1 MNYFYFFLKM
11 RQKIHISVRKYT
23 QIIKKTRT
31 PLCISFF
38 YTIFAPN
45 MKEKYNIREVFA
57 PKIVATMRA
66 YTRAQFGQD
75 TLAGIIV
82 GIVAIPLAIAFGISS
97 GVGPTEGLVTA
108 IIAGLLISVFGGSKV
123 QIGGPTGAF
132 IVIIY
137 GIIQQ
142 FGLAGLMIATVM
154 AGILLII
161 MGLARLGSVIK
172 FVPYPVIVGFTAGI
186 ALTIFSTQMNDFFGL
201 GLSNVPANFVDKWI
215 FYAQHFHVN
224 GWALGIGLFSLLICI
239 FMPKITKRVP
249 GSLAAIIFATLA
261 VWLLKRYAPESWGAA
276 GVQTIG
282 DLYALPHGIP
292 APHLPSLELAEGQ
305 SYFGMIREL
314 FPAAFTI
321 AMLGA
326 IESLLSAMVA
336 DGVIGDRHNSNTEL
350 IAQGIANVVVPFFG
364 GIPATGAIARTM
376 TNINNGGRTP
386 IAGVVHA
393 IVLLLVLLFLGQ
405 LVGMI
410 PMSCLAAVL
419 IMVAYSMSGWKTIV
433 GLIKHP
439 NRDLW
444 VLLIT
449 FFLTVIFDLTVA
461 IEVGLVLAMVLFLM
475 RTNEQT
481 HIRTLH
487 DEIDPNEDT
496 ESNLNLEHLTIPE
509 GVEVYEIDG
518 PYFFG
523 IANRFDEVMTHV
535 SGEKYPVRIIR
546 MRKVPFVDSTA
557 MHNLSMLIQRSHN
570 EGITI
575 ILSGVNDH
583 VHKQLLI
590 GGIEQQMDPHN
601 ICANIHFALR
611 RAGDILEKSER
622 MKK

>member
-1 MNYFYFFLKM
+1 M
-11 RQKIHISVRKYT
+11 Q
-23 QIIKKTRT
+23 
-31 PLCISFF
+31 
-38 YTIFAPN
+38 
-45 MKEKYNIREVFA
+45 YNIKDVFA
-57 PKIVATMRA
+57 PKLFQTFRK
-66 YTRAQFGQD
+66 YNKAQFGQD

-108 IIAGLLISVFGGSKV
+108 IIAGFLISFFGGSKV

-142 FGLAGLMIATVM
+142 FGLAGLTIATVL
-154 AGILLII
+154 AGILLIA
-161 MGLARLGSVIK
+161 MGLTRLGSVIK

-186 ALTIFSTQMNDFFGL
+186 AVTIFSTQMNDFFGL
-201 GLSNVPANFVDKWI
+201 GLSDVPANFVDKWVYY
-215 FYAQHFHVN
+215 FQHFSNVN
-224 GWALGIGLFSLLICI
+224 WWAFGVGMFSLLVCI
-239 FMPKITKRVP
+239 FMPKVTKRVP

-261 VWLLKRYAPESWGAA
+261 VWLLKEFAPASWGVASL
-276 GVQTIG
+276 QTIG
-282 DLYALPHGIP
+282 DLYELPHGVP
-292 APHLPSLELAEGQ
+292 VPHLPSMEPAEGE
-305 SYFGMIREL
+305 SYLSMIRQL
-314 FPAAFTI
+314 FPSAFTI
-321 AMLGA
+321 AMLCA

-336 DGVIGDRHNSNTEL
+336 DGVIGDKHNSNTEL

-386 IAGVVHA
+386 VAGIIHA
-393 IVLLLVLLFLGQ
+393 VVLLLVLLFLGE
-405 LVGMI
+405 LVGLI

-433 GLIKHP
+433 GTFKHR
-439 NRDLW
+439 NRDMW

-461 IEVGLVLAMVLFLM
+461 IEVGILLALVLFLM

-487 DEIDPNEDT
+487 KEIDPNEDT
-496 ESNLNLEHLTIPE
+496 DIQLNLEHLTIPE

-523 IANRFDEVMTHV
+523 IANRFDDVMTHV
-535 SGEKYPVRIIR
+535 SGKEYPIRIIR

-575 ILSGVNDH
+575 ILSGVKTH
-583 VHKQLLI
+583 VLHQLQT
-590 GGIEQQMDPHN
+590 GGIEQQMNPDN
-601 ICANIHFALR
+601 ICPNIHAALK
-611 RAGDILEKSER
+611 RAEELLKDF
-622 MKK
+622 

>member
-1 MNYFYFFLKM
+1 MQY
-11 RQKIHISVRKYT
+11 S
-23 QIIKKTRT
+23 IK
-31 PLCISFF
+31 
-38 YTIFAPN
+38 
-45 MKEKYNIREVFA
+45 EVFS
-57 PKIVATMRA
+57 PKLFDALRQ
-66 YTRAQFGQD
+66 YSRAQFGQD
-75 TLAGIIV
+75 ALAGIIV

-142 FGLAGLMIATVM
+142 FGLGGLMIATVM
-154 AGILLII
+154 AGILLIL
-161 MGLARLGSVIK
+161 MGLARFGSVIK

-201 GLSNVPANFVDKWI
+201 GLTGVPANFVDKWI
-215 FYAQHFHVN
+215 FYVQHFSVN
-224 GWALGIGLFSLLICI
+224 WWAFAIGIFSLAICI
-239 FMPKITKRVP
+239 GMPYITKRIP
-249 GSLAAIIFATLA
+249 GSLVAIILATFV
-261 VWLLKRYAPESWGAA
+261 VWLLKMYAPESWGLASL
-276 GVQTIG
+276 QTIS
-282 DLYALPHGIP
+282 DLYELPHGVP
-292 APHLPSLELAEGQ
+292 APRVPSLSLAEGETFFTTVQ
-305 SYFGMIREL
+305 KL
-314 FPAAFTI
+314 FPSAFTI

-350 IAQGIANVVVPFFG
+350 IAQGVANVVVPFFG

-386 IAGVVHA
+386 VAGIVHA
-393 IVLLLVLLFLGQ
+393 VVLLLVLLFMGQ

-419 IMVAYSMSGWKTIV
+419 IMVAYSMSGWKTIR
-433 GLIKHP
+433 GLVKHP

-449 FFLTVIFDLTVA
+449 FFLTVVFDLTVA
-461 IEVGLVLAMVLFLM
+461 IEVGILLALVLFLM

-487 DEIDPNEDT
+487 KEIDPNEDT
-496 ESNLNLEHLTIPE
+496 DVQSNLEHLIIPE
-509 GVEVYEIDG
+509 GVGVYEIDG

-523 IANRFDEVMTHV
+523 IANRFDEIMMHV
-535 SGEKYPVRIIR
+535 SGKEYPIRIIR

-557 MHNLSMLIQRSHN
+557 MHNLSNLIERSHK

-575 ILSGVNDH
+575 ILSGVKTH
-583 VHKQLLI
+583 VHHQLQT
-590 GGIEQQMDPHN
+590 GGIEQLMDPDN
-601 ICANIHFALR
+601 ICPNIHVALR
-611 RAGDILEKSER
+611 RAEQLLQK
-622 MKK
+622 

>member
-1 MNYFYFFLKM
+1 MQY
-11 RQKIHISVRKYT
+11 S
-23 QIIKKTRT
+23 IK
-31 PLCISFF
+31 
-38 YTIFAPN
+38 
-45 MKEKYNIREVFA
+45 EVFS
-57 PKIVATMRA
+57 PKLFSTLRT
-66 YTRAQFGQD
+66 YNCAQFGQD
-75 TLAGIIV
+75 ALAGIIV

-108 IIAGLLISVFGGSKV
+108 IIAGFLISLFGGSKV

-154 AGILLII
+154 AGILLIL
-161 MGLARLGSVIK
+161 MGLAKMGSVIK

-186 ALTIFSTQMNDFFGL
+186 AVTIFSTQMNDFFGL
-201 GLSNVPANFVDKWI
+201 GLTGVPANFVDKWI
-215 FYAQHFHVN
+215 YYFHHFNVN
-224 GWALGIGLFSLLICI
+224 WWALGIGVFSLAICI
-239 FMPKITKRVP
+239 CMPKITKRIP
-249 GSLAAIIFATLA
+249 GSLAAIILATFA
-261 VWLLKRYAPESWGAA
+261 VWLLKSYAPASWGIASL
-276 GVQTIG
+276 QTIG
-282 DLYALPHGIP
+282 DLYELPHGIP
-292 APHLPSLELAEGQ
+292 VPHMPNMQMAEGESFFTMVQ
-305 SYFGMIREL
+305 KL
-314 FPAAFTI
+314 FPSAFTI

-336 DGVIGDRHNSNTEL
+336 DGVIGDKHNSNTEL
-350 IAQGIANVVVPFFG
+350 IAQGVANVVVPFFG

-386 IAGVVHA
+386 VAGIIHA

-405 LVGMI
+405 LVGLI

-419 IMVAYSMSGWKTIV
+419 IMVAYSMSGWKTIR
-433 GLIKHP
+433 GLIQHP
-439 NRDLW
+439 NRDLY

-461 IEVGLVLAMVLFLM
+461 IEVGILLAMVLFLM

-487 DEIDPNEDT
+487 KEIDPNEDT
-496 ESNLNLEHLTIPE
+496 DIQLNLEHLTIPD

-523 IANRFDEVMTHV
+523 IANRFDDVMTHV
-535 SGEKYPVRIIR
+535 SGEKYPIRIIR

-583 VHKQLLI
+583 VHKQLLQ

-611 RAGDILEKSER
+611 RAEDLLER
-622 MKK
+622 RNHQ

>member
-1 MNYFYFFLKM
+1 MQY
-11 RQKIHISVRKYT
+11 S
-23 QIIKKTRT
+23 IKDVFSPKLFHTLRH
-31 PLCISFF
+31 
-38 YTIFAPN
+38 
-45 MKEKYNIREVFA
+45 YN
-57 PKIVATMRA
+57 
-66 YTRAQFGQD
+66 RAQFGQD
-75 TLAGIIV
+75 ALAGIIV

-142 FGLAGLMIATVM
+142 YGLAGLMIATVM
-154 AGILLII
+154 AGLLLIM
-161 MGLARLGSVIK
+161 MGVAHLGSVIK

-201 GLSNVPANFVDKWI
+201 GLTDVPANFVDKWI
-215 FYAQHFHVN
+215 YYAQHFDVN
-224 GWALGIGLFSLLICI
+224 WWTLGIGLFSLAVCIC
-239 FMPKITKRVP
+239 MPMLTKRIP
-249 GSLAAIIFATLA
+249 GSLAAIVLATLV
-261 VWLLKRYAPESWGAA
+261 VWLLKRFAPEEWGIASLT
-276 GVQTIG
+276 TIS
-282 DLYALPHGIP
+282 DLYELPHGIP
-292 APHLPSLELAEGQ
+292 APHVPSLELAEGESFFTLIQ
-305 SYFGMIREL
+305 KL
-314 FPAAFTI
+314 FPSAFTI

-336 DGVIGDRHNSNTEL
+336 DGVIGDKHNSNTEL
-350 IAQGIANVVVPFFG
+350 IAQGVANVVVPFFG

-386 IAGVVHA
+386 VAGIIHA
-393 IVLLLVLLFLGQ
+393 VVLLLVLLFLGQ

-419 IMVAYSMSGWKTIV
+419 IMVAYSMSGWKTIT

-439 NRDLW
+439 TRDLW

-461 IEVGLVLAMVLFLM
+461 IEVGILLALVLFLM

-481 HIRTLH
+481 HIRTFNK
-487 DEIDPNEDT
+487 EIDPNEDT
-496 ESNLNLEHLTIPE
+496 DIQMNLEHLTIPE

-523 IANRFDEVMTHV
+523 IANRFDDIMSHV
-535 SGEKYPVRIIR
+535 SGEKCPIRIIR

-557 MHNLSMLIQRSHN
+557 MHNLSMLIQRSHR
-570 EGITI
+570 EGMTI
-575 ILSGVNDH
+575 ILSGVKTH
-583 VHKQLLI
+583 VLHQLQTY
-590 GGIEQQMDPHN
+590 GIEQEMNPEN
-601 ICANIHFALR
+601 ICENIHEALK
-611 RAGDILEKSER
+611 RANELL
-622 MKK
+622 KK

>member
-1 MNYFYFFLKM
+1 M
-11 RQKIHISVRKYT
+11 S
-23 QIIKKTRT
+23 KKSCTFAADLIEHMQYSFKDVFT
-31 PLCISFF
+31 PKLFQ
-38 YTIFAPN
+38 TL
-45 MKEKYNIREVFA
+45 RV
-57 PKIVATMRA
+57 

-75 TLAGIIV
+75 ALAGIIV

-108 IIAGLLISVFGGSKV
+108 IIAGLLISLFGGSKV

-137 GIIQQ
+137 GIIQE
-142 FGLAGLMIATVM
+142 FGLTGLMIATVM

-186 ALTIFSTQMNDFFGL
+186 ALTIFSTQMNDFFGM
-201 GLSNVPANFVDKWI
+201 GLTNVPANFVDKWI
-215 FYAQHFHVN
+215 FYAQHFSMN
-224 GWALGIGLFSLLICI
+224 WWAFGVGFFSLLICI
-239 FMPKITKRVP
+239 FMPKLTKRIP

-261 VWLLKRYAPESWGAA
+261 VWILKEFAPAVWNVS
-276 GVQTIG
+276 VTTIG
-282 DLYALPHGIP
+282 DQFTLPHGIP
-292 APHLPSLELAEGQ
+292 APHVPSLELAEGETFL
-305 SYFGMIREL
+305 SLIRKL

-336 DGVIGDRHNSNTEL
+336 DGVIGDKHNSNTEL

-386 IAGVVHA
+386 VAGIIHA

-410 PMSCLAAVL
+410 PMACLAAVL

-461 IEVGLVLAMVLFLM
+461 IEVGILLALVLFLM
-475 RTNEQT
+475 RTNEQI

-487 DEIDPNEDT
+487 KEIDPNEDT
-496 ESNLNLEHLTIPE
+496 DVQSNLEHLTIPD

-523 IANRFDEVMTHV
+523 IANKFDDIMTHV
-535 SGEKYPVRIIR
+535 SGKDYPIRIIR

-557 MHNLSMLIQRSHN
+557 MHNLSMLIQRSHK

-583 VHKQLLI
+583 VHKQLLT

-611 RAGDILEKSER
+611 RAEDILER
-622 MKK
+622 RADN

>member
-1 MNYFYFFLKM
+1 MKEGLKD
-11 RQKIHISVRKYT
+11 
-23 QIIKKTRT
+23 
-31 PLCISFF
+31 
-38 YTIFAPN
+38 IFAP
-45 MKEKYNIREVFA
+45 KLWSTLRGYSG
-57 PKIVATMRA
+57 
-66 YTRAQFGQD
+66 AQLSQD
-75 TLAGIIV
+75 ALAGVIV

-108 IIAGLLISVFGGSKV
+108 IIAGLIIALFGGSKV

-142 FGLAGLMIATVM
+142 YGLGGLMIATIM
-154 AGILLII
+154 AGILLIA
-161 MGLARLGSVIK
+161 MGLARLGNVIK

-201 GLSNVPANFVDKWI
+201 GLTNVPANFIEKWI
-215 FYAQHFHVN
+215 FYAQHLSVN
-224 GWALGIGLFSLLICI
+224 GWALGIGMFSLLICI
-239 FMPKITKRVP
+239 FMPKLTKRIP
-249 GSLAAIIFATLA
+249 GSLAAIIFATAA
-261 VWLLKRYAPESWGAA
+261 VWTLKSFAPASWGAA
-276 GVQTIG
+276 SVQTIG

-292 APHLPSLELAEGQ
+292 APSMPTIDLADGQ
-305 SYFGMIREL
+305 SVFGLIREL

-386 IAGVVHA
+386 IAGVIHA
-393 IVLLLVLLFLGQ
+393 VVLLLVLLFLGE

-433 GLIKHP
+433 GLYKHR
-439 NRDLW
+439 NRDFW

-449 FFLTVIFDLTVA
+449 FFLTVVFDLTIA

-487 DEIDPNEDT
+487 NEIDPNEDT
-496 ESNLNLEHLTIPE
+496 DVESNLEHLTIPE

-583 VHKQLLI
+583 VHKQLMQ
-590 GGIEQQMDPHN
+590 GGIEQMMDPHN

-611 RAGDILEKSER
+611 RANDLLTLKY
-622 MKK
+622 

>member
-1 MNYFYFFLKM
+1 MQY
-11 RQKIHISVRKYT
+11 S
-23 QIIKKTRT
+23 IKDIFSPKLFSTLRT
-31 PLCISFF
+31 
-38 YTIFAPN
+38 
-45 MKEKYNIREVFA
+45 YN
-57 PKIVATMRA
+57 
-66 YTRAQFGQD
+66 RAQFGQD
-75 TLAGIIV
+75 ALAGIIV

-201 GLSNVPANFVDKWI
+201 GLTNVPANFVDKWI
-215 FYAQHFHVN
+215 FYAQHFQVN
-224 GWALGIGLFSLLICI
+224 GWALGIGLFSLVICI
-239 FMPKITKRVP
+239 FMPKLTKRIP
-249 GSLAAIIFATLA
+249 GSLAAIVFATLA
-261 VWLLKRYAPESWGAA
+261 VWLLKSYAPAEWGVAS
-276 GVQTIG
+276 VQTIG

-305 SYFGMIREL
+305 NYFGLVREL

-386 IAGVVHA
+386 VAGVVHA

-419 IMVAYSMSGWKTIV
+419 IMVAYSMSGWKTIA
-433 GLIKHP
+433 GLAKHRT
-439 NRDLW
+439 RDFW
-444 VLLIT
+444 VLLVT
-449 FFLTVIFDLTVA
+449 FFLTVLFDLTIA

-523 IANRFDEVMTHV
+523 IANRFDEIMLHV
-535 SGEKYPVRIIR
+535 SGKEYPIRIIR

-557 MHNLSMLIQRSHN
+557 MHNLSMLIQRSHR

-583 VHKQLLI
+583 VHKQLLT

-611 RAGDILEKSER
+611 RAEDIIQ
-622 MKK
+622 MKG

>member
-1 MNYFYFFLKM
+1 M
-11 RQKIHISVRKYT
+11 Q
-23 QIIKKTRT
+23 
-31 PLCISFF
+31 
-38 YTIFAPN
+38 
-45 MKEKYNIREVFA
+45 YNIKDVFA
-57 PKIVATMRA
+57 PKLFQTFRN
-66 YTRAQFGQD
+66 YNKAQFGQD
-75 TLAGIIV
+75 TLAGLIV

-97 GVGPTEGLVTA
+97 GVGPTEGLITA
-108 IIAGLLISVFGGSKV
+108 IIAGFLISFFGGSKV

-142 FGLAGLMIATVM
+142 YGLAGLTIATVM

-161 MGLARLGSVIK
+161 MGLTRLGSVIK

-186 ALTIFSTQMNDFFGL
+186 AVTIFSTQMNDFFGL
-201 GLSNVPANFVDKWI
+201 GLKDVPANFVDKWVYY
-215 FYAQHFHVN
+215 FQHFSNVN
-224 GWALGIGLFSLLICI
+224 WWAFGVGMFSLLICI
-239 FMPKITKRVP
+239 FMPKLTKRIP
-249 GSLAAIIFATLA
+249 GSLAAIIFATFG
-261 VWLLKRYAPESWGAA
+261 VWLLKTYAPAEWGIA
-276 GVQTIG
+276 GIKTIG
-282 DLYALPHGIP
+282 DIYDLPHGVP
-292 APHLPSLELAEGQ
+292 MPHLPSMELAEGE
-305 SYFGMIREL
+305 SYLSMIRQL
-314 FPAAFTI
+314 FPSAFTI
-321 AMLGA
+321 AMLCA

-336 DGVIGDRHNSNTEL
+336 DGVIGDKHNSNTEL

-386 IAGVVHA
+386 VAGIIHA
-393 IVLLLVLLFLGQ
+393 IVLLLVLLFLGD
-405 LVGMI
+405 LVGLI

-433 GLIKHP
+433 GTFKHR
-439 NRDLW
+439 NRDMW

-461 IEVGLVLAMVLFLM
+461 IEVGILLALVLFLM

-487 DEIDPNEDT
+487 KEIDPNEDT
-496 ESNLNLEHLTIPE
+496 DIQLNLEHLTIPD

-523 IANRFDEVMTHV
+523 IANRFDDVMTHV
-535 SGEKYPVRIIR
+535 SGEKYPIRIIR

-575 ILSGVNDH
+575 ILSGVKTH
-583 VHKQLLI
+583 VLHQLQT
-590 GGIEQQMDPHN
+590 GGIEQQMDPDN
-601 ICANIHFALR
+601 ICPNIHVALK
-611 RAGDILEKSER
+611 RAEELLAKIK
-622 MKK
+622 